1 VLDKPVNDNVY
12 VHRILAG
19 DHVATNFTILYRF
32 QSTENKEERALQL
45 KISCRKKEPRLIR

>member
-45 KISCRKKEPRLIR
+45 KISCRKKEE